1 MMYSSVYNVLLWTG
15 LSWSLPLTLFKP
27 KIKHY
32 FRHRLGGTLDK
43 TYPRTA
49 GNNHPIWIQAL
60 SVGEVLSVLPLIRLL
75 KMHNLSIFFTAS
87 TLTGHTIASQKLKHM
102 VKGIGYFP
110 LDLAPII
117 NRYLYRIKP
126 HIVVLVETDIWP
138 NFLHCIKQHGI
149 PCLLINAR
157 ISHKSYKRYRLIR
170 PFFKKIINLFDFIG
184 TQRVEDAE
192 RLKSLGA
199 PSSKVEVMGN
209 MKFDC
214 FIPEFTQQREMA
226 LRKQLGLSSGQKVW
240 VAGSTH
246 KGEDEIIFSVL
257 KHLLK
262 AHSEICLIIAPR
274 HPERFD
280 EVEKL
285 AREWNFRV
293 KRWTKL
299 GENGSCEVI
308 ILDTIGELATIY
320 GLADF
325 VFIGGSLIPIGGHN
339 PLEAASWGKPIVF
352 GPYMFN
358 FSEIKAL
365 MLENKAA
372 ISVNNENDLIKV
384 MQNWLNFS
392 EKAKAMGNRALNLVK
407 VHQGAT
413 DGYFKLI
420 EKYL

>member
-1 MMYSSVYNVLLWTG
+1 MYSSVYNVLVWTG
-15 LSWSLPLTLFKP
+15 LSCGFPLALFKP

-32 FRHRLGGTLDK
+32 FKYRLGSTLDK
-43 TYPRTA
+43 ACPRA
-49 GNNHPIWIQAL
+49 LGSKPVWIQAL
-60 SVGEVLSVLPLIRLL
+60 SVGEVLSALPLISLL

-126 HIVVLVETDIWP
+126 HVVVLVETDIWP
-138 NFLHCIKQHGI
+138 NFLHCIKRYSI

-184 TQRVEDAE
+184 TQRAEDAE
-192 RLKSLGA
+192 RLKSLGTS
-199 PSSKVEVMGN
+199 SSKLKVMGN

-214 FIPEFTQQREMA
+214 LIPKFKKGEQMA
-226 LRKQLGLSSGQKVW
+226 LHKQLGLSSGQKIW

-262 AHSEICLIIAPR
+262 AHPEICLIIAPR

-285 AREWNFRV
+285 ARKWDFKL
-293 KRWTKL
+293 KRRTKPNKK
-299 GENGSCEVI
+299 GTCEVI
-308 ILDTIGELATIY
+308 ILDTIGELTTIY

-339 PLEAASWGKPIVF
+339 PLEAASWGRLIAF

-358 FSEIKAL
+358 FSEIKRL
-365 MLENKAA
+365 MLENEAA
-372 ISVNNENDLIKV
+372 ISVNNENELTKV
-384 MQNWLNFS
+384 MEDWLNFP
-392 EKAKAMGNRALNLVK
+392 EEAKAIGDRALGLVK
-407 VHQGAT
+407 AHQGAT
-413 DGYFKLI
+413 DRYFKLI
-420 EKYL
+420 KKYL